1 MDMGLVHS
9 LFYREFK
16 VYKLFQALDT
26 DVLET
31 PGTYVPFLFMEW
43 DNSVLS
49 CPQLAATLR
58 ALGYRGYV
66 KMWMWANICQQ
77 SVKPMPTS

>member
-1 MDMGLVHS
+1 MLFFQFYVATMDIGLVHS

-66 KMWMWANICQQ
+66 KMWM
-77 SVKPMPTS
+77 